1 MKITFVCT
9 GNTCRSPI
17 AESIAKTL
25 LPNDTIESRGLFA
38 INGQAVTPE
47 SLEVILEHDLPE
59 PTSAQQF
66 DESDLNSDLILTMTQ
81 SHKAQLINAYGE
93 NIHVYTLSEYVGE
106 NADVD
111 DPFGGSIDTYR
122 DTFNQL
128 YSLIHK
134 LQGFS

>member
-17 AESIAKTL
+17 AESIAKSL

-59 PTSAQQF
+59 PTLAQQF
-66 DESDLNSDLILTMTQ
+66 DESDLTSDLILTMTQ
-81 SHKAQLINAYGE
+81 SHKTQLINVYGE
-93 NIHVYTLSEYVGE
+93 NIHIYTLSEYVGE
-106 NADVD
+106 QADVD

>member
-128 YSLIHK
+128 YNLIHK

>member
-59 PTSAQQF
+59 PTTAQQF
-66 DESDLNSDLILTMTQ
+66 DENDLNSDLILTMTQ
-81 SHKAQLINAYGE
+81 SHKAQLTNAYGE

-106 NADVD
+106 QADVD

>member
-1 MKITFVCT
+1 MKIIFVCT

-17 AESIAKTL
+17 AESIGKTI

-38 INGQAVTPE
+38 VNGQSVTPE

-66 DESDLNSDLILTMTQ
+66 SESDLDSDLILTMTQ

-93 NIHVYTLSEYVGE
+93 NIPVYTLSEYVGE
-106 NADVD
+106 NEEVD

-122 DTFNQL
+122 YTFNQL